1 MNLDDIKGS
10 TSEEI
15 RYVYALPAIQ
25 KYMTDV
31 TLELGT
37 TLRTGIVNPLE
48 GWGKGGA
55 RQFDLMGQ
63 GTGKFTNERLIQW

>member
-1 MNLDDIKGS
+1 
-10 TSEEI
+10 
-15 RYVYALPAIQ
+15 
-25 KYMTDV
+25 MTDV
-31 TLELGT
+31 TLESGT

-63 GTGKFTNERLIQW
+63 RTGKFTNERLIQW